1 MVLIF
6 ENFPPFWQFFR
17 FFLNPPEKTKNGRNW
32 AKMENENQRK
42 FLNPKFQ
49 VFIVKNGEMKRD
61 LVFQERQGF
70 EVKSG
75 KNF

>member
-1 MVLIF
+1 
-6 ENFPPFWQFFR
+6 
-17 FFLNPPEKTKNGRNW
+17 
-32 AKMENENQRK
+32 MENKNQRK

-75 KNF
+75 KHF